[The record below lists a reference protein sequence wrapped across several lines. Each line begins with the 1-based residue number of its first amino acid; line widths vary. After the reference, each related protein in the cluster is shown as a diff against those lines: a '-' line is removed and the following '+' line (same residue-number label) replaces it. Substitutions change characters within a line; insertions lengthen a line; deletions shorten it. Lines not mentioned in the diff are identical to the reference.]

1 MQHVCQRGRG
11 QHPRSLAE
19 MLLSHHLGATNFGKE
34 FLLTL
39 LLFQWEHLPAVEKAS
54 PLSWDFIFFPPFPI
68 APVRQEQLIEREA

>member
-19 MLLSHHLGATNFGKE
+19 MLLSYHLGATNFGAE

-39 LLFQWEHLPAVEKAS
+39 LLFQWENLPAVEKAS
-54 PLSWDFIFFPPFPI
+54 LLSWDLISFPPFPI
-68 APVRQEQLIEREA
+68 APVRQEQLMEREA